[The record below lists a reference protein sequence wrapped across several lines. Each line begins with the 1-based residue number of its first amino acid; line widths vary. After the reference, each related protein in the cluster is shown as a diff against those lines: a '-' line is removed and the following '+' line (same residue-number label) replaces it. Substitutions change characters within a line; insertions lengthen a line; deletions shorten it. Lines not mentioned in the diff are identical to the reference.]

1 MRRVV
6 VLVLLALALPMAA
19 WADGINIVNRGGSI
33 ALSMAGVISTNS
45 HLMQF
50 QQIKAPKGGGLGYV
64 SFGTGAFNGTN
75 LFASSTF
82 SDVGSFFNV
91 TGTGGFNGVPK
102 GPIFTGSFVGPIT
115 WTVMN
120 TIGKGCPTK
129 PCTYS
134 FQLAGNLSGQ
144 LYTGNTVVGN
154 TVQNI
159 TVFYGEWVKAG
170 DGHIGLGHTHFVTP
184 EPGTLALLGTGLVGV
199 ATVVRRKL
207 LS

>member
-1 MRRVV
+1 LRRVV
-6 VLVLLALALPMAA
+6 VLALLALALPIAA
-19 WADGINIVNRGGSI
+19 WEDGINSFNQGGTI
-33 ALSMAGVISTNS
+33 ALSNAGVISTNS
-45 HLMQF
+45 HLLQF

-64 SFGTGAFNGTN
+64 NFGTGALSGGT
-75 LFASSTF
+75 LFGGGTF
-82 SDVGSFFNV
+82 SDVGSYFNV

-102 GPIFTGSFVGPIT
+102 GSIFSGAFVGPIT
-115 WTVMN
+115 WTVMS

-144 LYTGNTVVGN
+144 LYTGNTVIGN
-154 TVQNI
+154 TVQNF
-159 TVFYGEWVKAG
+159 TVFYGEWQKAG